1 MDVEKMAEVK
11 VDTDKVASE
20 FLGTMVLVLVGMGAM
35 SGMDNF
41 EGAMAFGLAYAMM
54 VTLTMNTSGAHLNPA
69 ITLGMVAMKKMDNQ
83 TGFWYIVVQCMGAL
97 VGMVLLTN
105 VVDGN
110 MPGVQDNSAGISV
123 WYVLAGEAIMGFLL
137 MLTWMATVNKGT
149 APGIA
154 GFGVGLITLRVK
166 GPSFIISSIALLM
179 IFRILFDR
187 WELVGAAHGMT
198 LPHNNLPVE
207 WSKVPHYFALLILMV
222 LSVYLSWF
230 IRHSKFGLALRS
242 ISHDEIKSAVT
253 GINVK
258 MVKVTAFALSAYF
271 IGAAGAIWGDYLTY
285 VRPNIFF
292 IILIA
297 ANMVL
302 MCILGGKGTVT
313 GPIIGTIL
321 MIFFNEF
328 ILAQFGASEL
338 NIFLTGLL
346 LILTLLYFPDGIV
359 GSLKKRNLLPK
370 FLDWG

>member
-1 MDVEKMAEVK
+1 VETNKKLIPLLILFILFFLPLIQFIGNYNYLIHILLFGFLYITLSSSWNIIGGYGGFISVGHNVFFGIGAFFSGFIFVRYDISPFLTALLAG
-11 VDTDKVASE
+11 VVASI
-20 FLGTMVLVLVGMGAM
+20 F
-35 SGMDNF
+35 
-41 EGAMAFGLAYAMM
+41 
-54 VTLTMNTSGAHLNPA
+54 
-69 ITLGMVAMKKMDNQ
+69 
-83 TGFWYIVVQCMGAL
+83 
-97 VGMVLLTN
+97 
-105 VVDGN
+105 
-110 MPGVQDNSAGISV
+110 
-123 WYVLAGEAIMGFLL
+123 
-137 MLTWMATVNKGT
+137 
-149 APGIA
+149 

>member
-1 MDVEKMAEVK
+1 METNKKLIPLLTLFILLFLPLIQFIENYNYLIHILLFGFLYITLSSSWNIIGGYGGFISVGHNVFFGIGAFFSGFIFVRYDISPFLTALLAGV
-11 VDTDKVASE
+11 VASI
-20 FLGTMVLVLVGMGAM
+20 F
-35 SGMDNF
+35 
-41 EGAMAFGLAYAMM
+41 
-54 VTLTMNTSGAHLNPA
+54 
-69 ITLGMVAMKKMDNQ
+69 
-83 TGFWYIVVQCMGAL
+83 
-97 VGMVLLTN
+97 
-105 VVDGN
+105 
-110 MPGVQDNSAGISV
+110 
-123 WYVLAGEAIMGFLL
+123 
-137 MLTWMATVNKGT
+137 
-149 APGIA
+149 

-242 ISHDEIKSAVT
+242 ISHDEIKSAVI

>member
-1 MDVEKMAEVK
+1 METNRKLIPILTLFILIFLPLIQFIGNYNYLIHILLFGFLYITLSSSWNIIGGYGGFISVGHNVFFGIGAFFSGFIFVRYDISPFLTALLAGV
-11 VDTDKVASE
+11 VASI
-20 FLGTMVLVLVGMGAM
+20 F
-35 SGMDNF
+35 
-41 EGAMAFGLAYAMM
+41 
-54 VTLTMNTSGAHLNPA
+54 
-69 ITLGMVAMKKMDNQ
+69 
-83 TGFWYIVVQCMGAL
+83 
-97 VGMVLLTN
+97 
-105 VVDGN
+105 
-110 MPGVQDNSAGISV
+110 
-123 WYVLAGEAIMGFLL
+123 
-137 MLTWMATVNKGT
+137 
-149 APGIA
+149 

>member
-1 MDVEKMAEVK
+1 MHNNKK
-11 VDTDKVASE
+11 VIPVLLLIGLIGFPLVQFFGNYNYAIHIALFS
-20 FLGTMVLVLVGMGAM
+20 FL
-35 SGMDNF
+35 
-41 EGAMAFGLAYAMM
+41 Y
-54 VTLTMNTSGAHLNPA
+54 
-69 ITLGMVAMKKMDNQ
+69 ITLSSSWNIIGGYG
-83 TGFWYIVVQCMGAL
+83 GFISVGHNVFFGIGAFFS
-97 VGMVLLTN
+97 GFIC
-105 VVDGN
+105 
-110 MPGVQDNSAGISV
+110 ARYGISPFATAFF
-123 WYVLAGEAIMGFLL
+123 AGLV
-137 MLTWMATVNKGT
+137 ATVF
-149 APGIA
+149 
-154 GFGVGLITLRVK
+154 GFGVGLITLRVR

-198 LPHNNLPVE
+198 LPHNTLPVE
-207 WSKVPHYFALLILMV
+207 WSKIPHYYALLVLMA

-230 IRHSKFGLALRS
+230 VRHSKFGLALRS

-258 MVKVTAFALSAYF
+258 MIKVTAFALSAYF

-302 MCILGGKGTVT
+302 MCILGGRGTVT

-328 ILAQFGASEL
+328 ILAYFGASEL

-359 GSLKKRNLLPK
+359 GSLKKRNMLPG

>member
-1 MDVEKMAEVK
+1 MF
-11 VDTDKVASE
+11 
-20 FLGTMVLVLVGMGAM
+20 FLVLVLFF
-35 SGMDNF
+35 SGFIFVRYDISPF
-41 EGAMAFGLAYAMM
+41 
-54 VTLTMNTSGAHLNPA
+54 LT
-69 ITLGMVAMKKMDNQ
+69 
-83 TGFWYIVVQCMGAL
+83 AL
-97 VGMVLLTN
+97 
-105 VVDGN
+105 
-110 MPGVQDNSAGISV
+110 
-123 WYVLAGEAIMGFLL
+123 LAGVVASIF
-137 MLTWMATVNKGT
+137 
-149 APGIA
+149 

>member
-1 MDVEKMAEVK
+1 METNRKLIPILTLFILIFLPLIQFIGNYNYLIHILLFGFLYITLSSSWNIIGGYGGFISVGHNVFFGIGAFFSGFIFVRYEISPFLTALLAGV
-11 VDTDKVASE
+11 VASI
-20 FLGTMVLVLVGMGAM
+20 F
-35 SGMDNF
+35 
-41 EGAMAFGLAYAMM
+41 
-54 VTLTMNTSGAHLNPA
+54 
-69 ITLGMVAMKKMDNQ
+69 
-83 TGFWYIVVQCMGAL
+83 
-97 VGMVLLTN
+97 
-105 VVDGN
+105 
-110 MPGVQDNSAGISV
+110 
-123 WYVLAGEAIMGFLL
+123 
-137 MLTWMATVNKGT
+137 
-149 APGIA
+149 

>member
-1 MDVEKMAEVK
+1 METNKKLIPLLTLFILFFLPLIQFIENYNYLIHILLFGFLYITLSSSWNIIGGYGGFISVGHNVFFGIGAFFSGFIFVRYDISPFLTALLAGV
-11 VDTDKVASE
+11 VASI
-20 FLGTMVLVLVGMGAM
+20 F
-35 SGMDNF
+35 
-41 EGAMAFGLAYAMM
+41 
-54 VTLTMNTSGAHLNPA
+54 
-69 ITLGMVAMKKMDNQ
+69 
-83 TGFWYIVVQCMGAL
+83 
-97 VGMVLLTN
+97 
-105 VVDGN
+105 
-110 MPGVQDNSAGISV
+110 
-123 WYVLAGEAIMGFLL
+123 
-137 MLTWMATVNKGT
+137 
-149 APGIA
+149 

>member
-1 MDVEKMAEVK
+1 METNKKLIPLLTLFILLFLPLIQFIGNYNYLIHILLFGFLYITLSSSWNIIGGYGGFISVGHNVFFGIGAFFSGFIFVRYDISPFLTALLAGV
-11 VDTDKVASE
+11 VASI
-20 FLGTMVLVLVGMGAM
+20 F
-35 SGMDNF
+35 
-41 EGAMAFGLAYAMM
+41 
-54 VTLTMNTSGAHLNPA
+54 
-69 ITLGMVAMKKMDNQ
+69 
-83 TGFWYIVVQCMGAL
+83 
-97 VGMVLLTN
+97 
-105 VVDGN
+105 
-110 MPGVQDNSAGISV
+110 
-123 WYVLAGEAIMGFLL
+123 
-137 MLTWMATVNKGT
+137 
-149 APGIA
+149 

>member
-1 MDVEKMAEVK
+1 VETNKKLIPLLTLFILLFLPLIQFIENYNYLIHILLFGFLYITLSSSWNIIGGYGGFISVGHNVFFGIGAFFSGFIFVRYDISPFLTALLAG
-11 VDTDKVASE
+11 VVASI
-20 FLGTMVLVLVGMGAM
+20 F
-35 SGMDNF
+35 
-41 EGAMAFGLAYAMM
+41 
-54 VTLTMNTSGAHLNPA
+54 
-69 ITLGMVAMKKMDNQ
+69 
-83 TGFWYIVVQCMGAL
+83 
-97 VGMVLLTN
+97 
-105 VVDGN
+105 
-110 MPGVQDNSAGISV
+110 
-123 WYVLAGEAIMGFLL
+123 
-137 MLTWMATVNKGT
+137 
-149 APGIA
+149 

>member
-1 MDVEKMAEVK
+1 VETNKKLIPLLTLFILFFLPLIQFIENYNYLIHILLFGFLYITLSSSWNIIGGYGGFISVGHNVFFGIGAFFSGFIFVRYDISPFLTALLAG
-11 VDTDKVASE
+11 VVASI
-20 FLGTMVLVLVGMGAM
+20 F
-35 SGMDNF
+35 
-41 EGAMAFGLAYAMM
+41 
-54 VTLTMNTSGAHLNPA
+54 
-69 ITLGMVAMKKMDNQ
+69 
-83 TGFWYIVVQCMGAL
+83 
-97 VGMVLLTN
+97 
-105 VVDGN
+105 
-110 MPGVQDNSAGISV
+110 
-123 WYVLAGEAIMGFLL
+123 
-137 MLTWMATVNKGT
+137 
-149 APGIA
+149 